1 MTDPMKGSPDRIT
14 STKPRPQR
22 SMDPAVHPAVQASEG
37 RRKGPHVMVHKD
49 LLAQLHE
56 RLSDARALLA
66 EKDAEIEALEA
77 ERDNL
82 QRWWRE
88 VSDEAKQLRARIT
101 KLEAQEVTADMVQR
115 SWGETMVGWIPDTAA
130 QRMADCINAAL
141 RSDSEEATNDR

>member
-88 VSDEAKQLRARIT
+88 VSDEAKQLRALLAEKDAEIERLREEVGRLDVVEVSQDTDICDFLAHIST
-101 KLEAQEVTADMVQR
+101 LTPTEGGTDDEA
-115 SWGETMVGWIPDTAA
+115 S
-130 QRMADCINAAL
+130 
-141 RSDSEEATNDR
+141 